1 MSNARSPREVCSTTI
16 GTSGLTVLASFCVSA
31 SIPATGRWPWLE
43 RPAAALGASLARSG
57 PVGASFGALGRL
69 VLDLGVEP
77 TSLLGL
83 LHGDRLGRLGD
94 EVERLALREVVLELL
109 QAAGVLQPFVQLLG
123 GGALGGRGAL
133 DRLHD
138 LLLRGLD
145 ALGLDDGG
153 KDGLAAQGALGVR
166 LPLADDV

>member
-57 PVGASFGALGRL
+57 AVGVCLGRL
-69 VLDLGVEP
+69 VLDLGVEATP
-77 TSLLGL
+77 LFGLFDRDRRRGLG
-83 LHGDRLGRLGD
+83 H

-109 QAAGVLQPFVQLLG
+109 QAA
-123 GGALGGRGAL
+123 
-133 DRLHD
+133 
-138 LLLRGLD
+138 
-145 ALGLDDGG
+145 
-153 KDGLAAQGALGVR
+153 
-166 LPLADDV
+166 